1 MLERWSDYCERN
13 WLNDGGDLFPPEKKV
28 KLFLDGIAYFL
39 LLGQTDGIVTGY
51 KDLMNGKRE
60 IPVSSCPSYVEN
72 MLYASGASAD
82 EVSDEE
88 NRTFKMMCDELDERA
103 AKVQPQ
109 KKKKTVHPRQ
119 YQKYQMIRADNRGAA
134 ITFAIVDTDGYFV
147 INDKRYR
154 VTSDAYAPKQTK
166 YGELYDMDR
175 IISCGER
182 FYDMNLDPVTVE
194 EV

>member
-103 AKVQPQ
+103 AKITQP
-109 KKKKTVHPRQ
+109 KKKKPARTRQ
-119 YQKYQMIRADNRGAA
+119 YQKYWSIRYANHGAE
-134 ITFAIVDTDGYFV
+134 IKFANVDTDGYFV
-147 INDKRYR
+147 VNNKRYR
-154 VTSDAYAPKQTK
+154 VTSEAYAPKQTK

-182 FYDMNLDPVTVE
+182 FYDMSLNPTTVE